1 MQVKLFEIR
10 DRMTFIPVV
19 CVRFDWAEETDAF
32 PDAQRPYPAERYLIR
47 RCGYGPRP
55 EIIMTKLA
63 GGEVAHYDPHA
74 WGGRT
79 LNNAHLH
86 ISDHWNELESGQ
98 VIDVEFILGETTQ
111 PKQSEAF
118 TTAEDH

>member
-10 DRMTFIPVV
+10 DRMTFIPVM
-19 CVRFDWAEETDAF
+19 CVRFDWADESEHS
-32 PDAQRPYPAERYLIR
+32 PSLAERYLIR

-55 EIIMTKLA
+55 EVIMTKLA
-63 GGEVAHYDPHA
+63 GGEVAHCDPHA

-79 LNNAHLH
+79 LNNAHLY
-86 ISDHWNELESGQ
+86 ISDHWHELESGS
-98 VIDVEFILGETTQ
+98 VVDVEFILGEVAE

-118 TTAEDH
+118 TTV